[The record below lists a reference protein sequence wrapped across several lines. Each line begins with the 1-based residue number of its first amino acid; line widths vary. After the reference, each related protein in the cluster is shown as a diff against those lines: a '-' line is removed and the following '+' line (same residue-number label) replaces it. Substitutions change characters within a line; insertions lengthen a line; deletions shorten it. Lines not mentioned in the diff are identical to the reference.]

1 MKDATKPVKRAKADA
16 TFSAD
21 EKAAMREYAAEK
33 KKQNAKGPKLDGE
46 AELLSKIAAMNPTDR
61 KLAER
66 VHAIVKA
73 TAPQLES
80 KTWYGMPAY
89 ALNGK
94 TVCFFQNGS
103 KFKTRYST
111 LGFSDTA
118 KLDEGN
124 MCPNSYALKSLTA
137 ADEKRIAELL
147 KKAIG

>member
-1 MKDATKPVKRAKADA
+1 MKDTAKPVKRTKTAD

-21 EKAAMREYAAEK
+21 EKAAMREYVAEK
-33 KKQNAKGPKLDGE
+33 KRTRGKPTTADDE
-46 AELLSKIAAMNPTDR
+46 AEVLAKIAAMNPTDR

-73 TAPQLES
+73 TAPQLTA

-94 TVCFFQNGS
+94 TVCFFQNGA

-118 KLDEGN
+118 KLDDGN
-124 MCPNSYALKSLTA
+124 MWPNSYALKSLTP

-147 KKAIG
+147 KKALS